1 MAKGLPEGMHTITA
15 QIAVDDANAA
25 IAFYKRAFGAEEV
38 SRAMDPS
45 GQKVW
50 HASIRIGD
58 SVLFVNDIFPN
69 MGGGAQLGQFW
80 IYGENVDA
88 AFKRAV
94 DAGCKVTMP
103 LADMFWGDRLGAV
116 VDQWGVKWN
125 LAQHTKDLTPAEM
138 KKAQDDF
145 VASMKRS

>member
-1 MAKGLPEGMHTITA
+1 MAKAVPEGMHTVTA
-15 QIAVDDANAA
+15 QIAVDNASAA
-25 IAFYKRAFGAEEV
+25 IEFYKRAFGAEEIM
-38 SRAMDPS
+38 RAMDPS
-45 GQKVW
+45 GKKVW

-58 SVLFVNDIFPN
+58 SVLFINDIFPD

-80 IYGENVDA
+80 IYGENVDG

-94 DAGCKVTMP
+94 DAGCKPTMP

-116 VDQWGVKWN
+116 EDQWGVKWN

-138 KKAQDDF
+138 KKAQDAF
-145 VASMKRS
+145 VASMKK

>member
-1 MAKGLPEGMHTITA
+1 MAKGLPEGMHTLTA
-15 QIAVDDANAA
+15 QIAVDDASAA

-45 GQKVW
+45 GKKVW
-50 HASIRIGD
+50 HAAIRIGD
-58 SVLFVNDIFPN
+58 STLFVNDIFPD
-69 MGGGAQLGQFW
+69 MGGGAQLAQLW
-80 IYGENVDA
+80 IYGENVDS

-125 LAQHTKDLTPAEM
+125 LAQRTKELTPAEM
-138 KKAQDDF
+138 KKAQDEF